1 MERSSSTA
9 KNLCGQIF
17 RYRKPVLESKHCDV
31 FISHRR
37 IDTYRNVAGLLYD
50 HLSRL
55 NFRPFL
61 DSKSMKPGDKLFEKI
76 DAAIRDCRVGIVVF
90 SPNYCDSY
98 FCLHE
103 LHMMMECR
111 KKVLPIFVNV
121 KPSELRVLDCGSC
134 PTEELFRLR
143 EAIEE
148 AKNTVGL
155 TFDTSNGDWSELL
168 KNTSDAVTQN
178 LLQVEGERIGRKQ
191 KYIGY

>member
-1 MERSSSTA
+1 MQRSSSTA
-9 KNLCGQIF
+9 KNLCRQIF
-17 RYRKPVLESKHCDV
+17 RDRIPLEYSKHCDV

-55 NFRPFL
+55 NLRPFL

-76 DAAIRDCRVGIVVF
+76 DVAIRDCQVGIAVF
-90 SPNYCDSY
+90 SPNYCGSY

-103 LHMMMECR
+103 LHMMMECK
-111 KKVLPIFVNV
+111 KKVIPIFVDV

-134 PTEELFRLR
+134 PAEELFRLR

-168 KNTSDAVTQN
+168 KDTSDAVMEN
-178 LLQVEGERIGRKQ
+178 LCRLKER
-191 KYIGY
+191 